1 MLDSDGTVV
10 AKEYKLSSSVPFTIP
25 DLPAGQYILE
35 IYPCY
40 TFGLVRK
47 EPVLISGADVEVKRD
62 IYRDCRDLVT
72 DDIRNEAKTAR
83 TIYVWDENNR
93 NGRYTRSTQEEKR
106 QMKQSSRKYKVM
118 FFYLDDAL
126 SMPFDMYYAYNWATF
141 EMLTSEYGEEWIEY
155 ALPKSMGLKSYVA
168 HLKEL

>member
-1 MLDSDGTVV
+1 
-10 AKEYKLSSSVPFTIP
+10 
-25 DLPAGQYILE
+25 
-35 IYPCY
+35 
-40 TFGLVRK
+40 
-47 EPVLISGADVEVKRD
+47 
-62 IYRDCRDLVT
+62 
-72 DDIRNEAKTAR
+72 
-83 TIYVWDENNR
+83 
-93 NGRYTRSTQEEKR
+93 
-106 QMKQSSRKYKVM
+106 M